1 MTISNGGEVSSDS
14 GNIGNGTPGTGTVT
28 VDGTGSTWTNTGDL
42 IVGNN
47 GTGELTIQNG
57 GVVSNT
63 DGLIGNNSGS
73 TGKVTVDGAGSSWT
87 YGGSLIV
94 GNSGDGELVISNGG
108 HVSYSSSTQFAT
120 TIGNAAGST
129 GKVTVDGAGSGLT
142 HNSTFIV
149 GFSGNGELSIRN
161 GALVSNV
168 TGLIGLSSGSTGKV
182 TVDGAGSTWT
192 NTGSL
197 TVGNAGNATL
207 TVSNGGTVE
216 ASGVQAGSGNGI
228 ATINIGAAQG
238 ETAVAAGV
246 LDTPTVSLGNRG
258 ALVFNHTDTDY
269 AFVTKITGTGAVRQL
284 SGTTVL
290 NGANAYSGATTVS
303 GGTLQAGVAN
313 AFSAGSAVTVESQ
326 GTLDANGLSQTVASL
341 GNAGIVNIGKSG
353 VDGNILKVTGN
364 YTGNGGT
371 VRLNTVLGG
380 DDAVT
385 DKLHVGGD
393 VTGTSVLKITNA
405 GGAGEQTVNGIQ
417 VVQVDGTSDA
427 KSPDGKSPVGGANFR
442 LGNTVKSG
450 AYEYILQSKGED
462 WYLVSFVN
470 DVTIYSPE
478 VSNYVSG
485 QRINQETGMLQ
496 LSGLHQRVG
505 EHRTLP
511 LEKQSWAKVYYNHLS
526 EDGSS
531 RFGYDM
537 NLYGLQIGQEVL
549 ARQTGDGG
557 TVRAA
562 VSLDYSRAD
571 ANMNDRMR
579 QLEEGLNRE
588 TGNLRSDSWALGGYV
603 TKTWQNGAYV
613 DVVGQLGW
621 LENRYDAE
629 NWDGTRD
636 STKQTGWRVGLSA
649 EGGYPLWK
657 QDKWLLEGQGQLSY
671 QYTDYRSNEIV
682 DSYGA
687 DMLRGRL
694 GLRLVHTEKL
704 KDNRTLEV
712 YGLANI
718 VHDFLNEDAVSIKDR
733 NGRIVNV
740 SESYGSTWGEIGL
753 GIQGWVSKS
762 TSVFGDIRYQR
773 GFTSPSNGDAREG
786 GALNIGVRYTF

>member
-1 MTISNGGEVSSDS
+1 M
-14 GNIGNGTPGTGTVT
+14 
-28 VDGTGSTWTNTGDL
+28 
-42 IVGNN
+42 
-47 GTGELTIQNG
+47 
-57 GVVSNT
+57 
-63 DGLIGNNSGS
+63 
-73 TGKVTVDGAGSSWT
+73 
-87 YGGSLIV
+87 
-94 GNSGDGELVISNGG
+94 
-108 HVSYSSSTQFAT
+108 
-120 TIGNAAGST
+120 
-129 GKVTVDGAGSGLT
+129 
-142 HNSTFIV
+142 
-149 GFSGNGELSIRN
+149 
-161 GALVSNV
+161 
-168 TGLIGLSSGSTGKV
+168 IGLSSGSTGKV

-603 TKTWQNGAYV
+603 QDLAKRSLRRRCGSAGMAGKPV
-613 DVVGQLGW
+613 RCGELGW
-621 LENRYDAE
+621 NKRQHQT
-629 NWDGTRD
+629 DGME
-636 STKQTGWRVGLSA
+636 S
-649 EGGYPLWK
+649 
-657 QDKWLLEGQGQLSY
+657 
-671 QYTDYRSNEIV
+671 
-682 DSYGA
+682 
-687 DMLRGRL
+687 RL
-694 GLRLVHTEKL
+694 ISR
-704 KDNRTLEV
+704 RR
-712 YGLANI
+712 I
-718 VHDFLNEDAVSIKDR
+718 PAVEA
-733 NGRIVNV
+733 G
-740 SESYGSTWGEIGL
+740 
-753 GIQGWVSKS
+753 
-762 TSVFGDIRYQR
+762 
-773 GFTSPSNGDAREG
+773 
-786 GALNIGVRYTF
+786 